1 MIIIIRASMKGDSK
15 VRSFSQKIIVENCGT
30 DLELVR
36 GLAFKM
42 AFDCEVEKLRMWTGI
57 LDPMTAE
64 VGVEDILVEAGV
76 A

>member
-1 MIIIIRASMKGDSK
+1 MIIIIRATTKGNSI
-15 VRSFSQKIIVENCGT
+15 VRSFTQKVTVLNCGT

-42 AFDCEVEKLRMWTGI
+42 AFDCEAEQLRTWTGI
-57 LDPMTAE
+57 LDPDTDDS
-64 VGVEDILVEAGV
+64 GVEDILLEAGV